1 MAIGKNKKL
10 GKKKKGSKKI
20 SDPFLRKEW
29 YSVRAP
35 NSFTKRDFGQT
46 VATKSAGKKLARDSL
61 MGRVFEV
68 ALGDIKS
75 EKEEEESFRKFK
87 LKVEAVQ
94 GFQCLT
100 NFYGM
105 TLSTD
110 KMRSLVRKWHT
121 LIEAHVDVKTT
132 DGYVLR
138 LFCIGFTKKRQN
150 QHKKT
155 SYAQSG
161 QVRTIRRKMV
171 EIMQREA
178 TQSSLHEL
186 VKKLI
191 VETIGTEI
199 EKATESVYPLQN
211 VLIRKVKLL
220 KAPKTDL
227 SKLLDL
233 HGGADEIPET
243 GAKVEREEP
252 AVEAAPAEET
262 AGNDGEEV

>member
-10 GKKKKGSKKI
+10 GKKKKGTKKV

-29 YSVRAP
+29 YEVRAP
-35 NSFTKRDFGQT
+35 NSFSKRDVGKT
-46 VATKSAGKKLARDSL
+46 VVTKTQGKKLARDGL
-61 MGRVFEV
+61 LGRVFEIS
-68 ALGDIKS
+68 LGDLKTGAT
-75 EKEEEESFRKFK
+75 EDEAFRKFK
-87 LKVEAVQ
+87 LKVEGVQ
-94 GFQCLT
+94 GLQCLT

-105 TLSTD
+105 TLTTD

-121 LIEAHVDVKTT
+121 LVEAYVDAKTT

-138 LFCIGFTKKRQN
+138 LFCIGFTKKRNN

-161 QVRTIRRKMV
+161 QVRTLRRKMI

-178 TQSSLHEL
+178 TSSDLAEL
-186 VKKLI
+186 VKKLC
-191 VETIGTEI
+191 VESIGQEI
-199 EKATESVYPLQN
+199 EKATEGVYPLQN
-211 VLIRKVKLL
+211 VFVRKVKLL

-233 HGGADEIPET
+233 HGGADQVPDA
-243 GAKVEREEP
+243 GAKVEREPEE
-252 AVEAAPAEET
+252 EAPKEAEE
-262 AGNDGEEV
+262 